1 MKLRHPNSKQTV
13 ETNNPGVYLSQGW
26 LEVKAAKPKASES
39 DS

>member
-26 LEVKAAKPKASES
+26 LEIKSKPKPDE
-39 DS
+39 DK